1 MNANDVLE
9 SYITDVAV
17 RLPRKQRDDVAFELR
32 ELLTEELQ
40 AKAAANGREADA
52 AMATEL
58 LRAFGR
64 PEAVAARYRPALT
77 IIDPADGRPF
87 LRATVIGLA
96 VIWSAGLLTQAWRP
110 IQSGQGVLQAL
121 GQWWMHTVVAS
132 LWWPGM
138 LVVGFG
144 LAAWTRRRW
153 PLASD
158 WKPRAGDR
166 IQGGRAMMALAIVG
180 ILCGVFVLLQPSRVL
195 DVFFGGRAAP
205 AAYEALTYTNEF
217 RQGLAPWLLLGLLLL
232 NVPMRLAVILSGRW
246 SAGMRRM
253 EVGFSLA
260 TCAVMTWT
268 VLGGPILR
276 TEASDQT
283 ARFFMVLIIGFVLL
297 HFGIQ
302 MYRTVRPAPRLH
314 RTQG

>member
-40 AKAAANGREADA
+40 ARAAADGRDADA

-77 IIDPADGRPF
+77 IIDPADGSRF

-96 VIWSAGLLTQAWRP
+96 VIWSTGLLTRLWQP

-121 GQWWMHTVVAS
+121 GQWWVHTVVAS

-144 LAAWTRRRW
+144 LDAWTRRRW
-153 PLASD
+153 PLTSSSGPFVQHQASTARMAD
-158 WKPRAGDR
+158 GAQASPTLKCLGEVRRDGHRA
-166 IQGGRAMMALAIVG
+166 
-180 ILCGVFVLLQPSRVL
+180 
-195 DVFFGGRAAP
+195 
-205 AAYEALTYTNEF
+205 
-217 RQGLAPWLLLGLLLL
+217 GLAP
-232 NVPMRLAVILSGRW
+232 
-246 SAGMRRM
+246 SA
-253 EVGFSLA
+253 
-260 TCAVMTWT
+260 
-268 VLGGPILR
+268 
-276 TEASDQT
+276 
-283 ARFFMVLIIGFVLL
+283 
-297 HFGIQ
+297 
-302 MYRTVRPAPRLH
+302 
-314 RTQG
+314 